1 MNVYMKIIII
11 IIIIIIIKKK
21 RKTKWIS
28 KSQNNFFEKFVT
40 SNKQDITKNID
51 ESFDG

>member
-1 MNVYMKIIII
+1 MNL
-11 IIIIIIIKKK
+11 
-21 RKTKWIS
+21 

-51 ESFDG
+51 ESFDD